1 MIGIQKSKR
10 TPDTEASVSTPSI
23 DKEGDCWQRKNRRG
37 RAERNLVKQICPEI
51 YPRFWSLK
59 EGEGNLDRRPSVC
72 NIDGEGRRLLDSRV
86 DRREL
91 NR

>member
-59 EGEGNLDRRPSVC
+59 GGKVIWIGDLPYATLTARE
-72 NIDGEGRRLLDSRV
+72 DGCWTAGSTEES
-86 DRREL
+86 
-91 NR
+91 